1 MYTLVTSIIHSPMS
15 HPPCKDAKR
24 SIHLIP
30 IMIIPLFVFFL
41 LMGEYEF
48 MKGLQYGRKVGGTTK
63 LDVLLLGSYTRF
75 SCSLT

>member
-1 MYTLVTSIIHSPMS
+1 MKKNIKILSQNDYSKWP
-15 HPPCKDAKR
+15 
-24 SIHLIP
+24 
-30 IMIIPLFVFFL
+30 IPLFMYLL

-63 LDVLLLGSYTRF
+63 MDVLLLGSYTRF